1 MANKARGPPGPR
13 ALLASI
19 PSPLNSQ
26 LGNTGSISHL
36 TSRNNQLIQLA
47 NISSITQS
55 AILSAILETL
65 NQLFILH
72 LPPGSRGVWS
82 CDVKLRDFLFQIN
95 LRATRLRLQ
104 PTEVSFLVI
113 FFFLFLHYIHFFLLF
128 LPQSSIYSRSQE
140 VKTGWSVWT
149 SAL

>member
-1 MANKARGPPGPR
+1 MAEYRVSASQVGNTVSVLPSWELSGEGILANKARGPPGPR

-72 LPPGSRGVWS
+72 LPPGSQGVWS

-95 LRATRLRLQ
+95 LRATRCRQ
-104 PTEVSFLVI
+104 TE
-113 FFFLFLHYIHFFLLF
+113 
-128 LPQSSIYSRSQE
+128 
-140 VKTGWSVWT
+140 T
-149 SAL
+149 AAN